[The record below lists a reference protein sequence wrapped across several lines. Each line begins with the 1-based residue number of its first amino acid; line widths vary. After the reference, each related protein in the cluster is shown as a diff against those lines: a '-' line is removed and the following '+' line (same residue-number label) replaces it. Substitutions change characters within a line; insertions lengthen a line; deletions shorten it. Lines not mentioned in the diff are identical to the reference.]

1 MTSKKH
7 TTKTS
12 HLILKSAVIVYL
24 FAFITKFMVLGE
36 FSLLIIAAIV
46 ATIIGVSTTIIMLN
60 YKDFLRF
67 GFIPVIIIALF
78 EIEKNLTSQSLMQS
92 LEAFYYLSMILISIY
107 FMLRGKNRTSK
118 KKK

>member
-7 TTKTS
+7 TTNSS
-12 HLILKSAVIVYL
+12 HLILKSAVIVFL
-24 FAFITKFMVLGE
+24 LAFMAKFMMLGE
-36 FSLLIIAAIV
+36 FNLPIIAAIA
-46 ATIIGVSTTIIMLN
+46 ATFIGISITIIMVN

-92 LEAFYYLSMILISIY
+92 LEAFYYLSMILMSIY
-107 FMLRGKNRTSK
+107 FFLRGKNKTSK